1 MGSHEFYDSMGS
13 WRAQRNVAIDMN
25 CLMARAPRS
34 FLAFE
39 AGKISAASTFASLAS
54 YIPLIKL
61 IQASLQDPSD
71 SDGKPAK
78 DFVFVEFNAWLCQGY
93 DDARVAPM
101 DVIATRLEL
110 RFKPE
115 RRGWKRSQIS
125 LPALVGC
132 APQSSPAAQRFR
144 WPL

>member
-1 MGSHEFYDSMGS
+1 MGP

-93 DDARVAPM
+93 DDARVALM
-101 DVIATRLEL
+101 DLIATRLEL
-110 RFKPE
+110 RFSRKE
-115 RRGWKRSQIS
+115 GGGKGRRYRC
-125 LPALVGC
+125 P
-132 APQSSPAAQRFR
+132 R
-144 WPL
+144 